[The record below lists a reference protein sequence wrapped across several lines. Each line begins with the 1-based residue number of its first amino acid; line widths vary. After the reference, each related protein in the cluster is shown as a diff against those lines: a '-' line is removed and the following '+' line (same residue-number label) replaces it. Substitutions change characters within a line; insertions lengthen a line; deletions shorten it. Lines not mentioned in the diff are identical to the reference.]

1 MSEQA
6 TLIYYFSASWCA
18 PCRAFT
24 PKMNQ
29 WAEELK
35 GVVDFKFVSLDRDP
49 EAAAAY
55 ASKINFPAVPF
66 DAAGKLR
73 DLYQV
78 RSIPEVIMVRGNT
91 YTPVKQILMKHG
103 TSVFR
108 Q

>member
-1 MSEQA
+1 MSVS
-6 TLIYYFSASWCA
+6 TPIIYYFSASWCA
-18 PCRAFT
+18 PCRTFT

-35 GVVDFKFVSLDRDP
+35 GSVDLKFVSLDRDP

-55 ASKINFPAVPF
+55 ASKVNFPAVPF
-66 DAAGKLR
+66 EAASQLR

-91 YTPVKQILMKHG
+91 FTPVKEILMKHG
-103 TSVFR
+103 TSVFLR
-108 Q
+108 